1 MTRQLRQEIKQ
12 PAPFRTPEAEVFLNI
27 LRTSAVLVRGLV
39 ELLRPYDITQP
50 QYNALRILRGAGP
63 DGLLRGE
70 VGERMVTHE
79 PDVTR
84 LLDRME
90 ARGLVIRERGSEDRR
105 LVHVRITDEGLKL
118 VDSLDAPINAMHRAQ
133 LGHLRPEEI
142 DALNELLEKAR
153 SPSSSTGHA
162 GGSAAG

>member
-1 MTRQLRQEIKQ
+1 MTRRLQQEIKQ
-12 PAPFRTPEAEVFLNI
+12 QTAFRSAEAEVFVNLM
-27 LRTSAVLVRGLV
+27 RTTAALVRGMV
-39 ELLRPYDITQP
+39 DLLRPYDITQP

-63 DGLLRGE
+63 EGLLRGE

-90 ARGLVIRERGSEDRR
+90 SRGLIVRERGFNDRR
-105 LVHVRITDEGLKL
+105 LVHVRITTEGLAL
-118 VDSLDAPINAMHRAQ
+118 VDSLDGPVNAMHRAQ
-133 LGHLRPEEI
+133 LGHLRPEEL

-153 SPSSSTGHA
+153 SSSR
-162 GGSAAG
+162 